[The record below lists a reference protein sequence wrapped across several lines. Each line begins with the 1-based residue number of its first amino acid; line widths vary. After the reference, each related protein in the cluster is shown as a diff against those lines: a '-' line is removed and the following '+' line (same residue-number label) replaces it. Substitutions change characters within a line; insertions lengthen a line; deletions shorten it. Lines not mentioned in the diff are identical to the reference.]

1 MVLLLQIVLSLI
13 THTQTHTILFMFDF
27 ENLEVYSKSK
37 MFNKS
42 IFRLIQSHKYDRTTN
57 DQLRRAS
64 FSIMLN
70 IAEGSGRFSKKD
82 KRNFYIIARGSIYEC
97 IAILDYLKDTDQLDK
112 ESFNKYYQ
120 SLEELS
126 KMLYAMI
133 QGLS

>member
-1 MVLLLQIVLSLI
+1 
-13 THTQTHTILFMFDF
+13 MFDF

-37 MFNKS
+37 IFNQT

-82 KRNFYIIARGSIYEC
+82 KRNFYIIARGSVYEC
-97 IAILDYLKDTDQLDK
+97 VAILDYLKDTEQLDREIFK
-112 ESFNKYYQ
+112 NYYQ
-120 SLEELS
+120 NLEELS

-133 QGLS
+133 KNLS